1 MYHREL
7 DHMSEQ
13 YVNRSQRQLPSQ
25 LFNHLNSILPLDCTD
40 DCFNMPSPAVPP
52 LRILKA
58 TQRISTYR
66 RAGAMLSQGN
76 RLTSDD
82 PFQADEFEFEKAATN
97 AIISESYQ

>member
-52 LRILKA
+52 
-58 TQRISTYR
+58 S
-66 RAGAMLSQGN
+66 
-76 RLTSDD
+76 
-82 PFQADEFEFEKAATN
+82 ADSKGDAAYQHIPTRWCN
-97 AIISESYQ
+97 AIPGQQTHIGRSVPSR